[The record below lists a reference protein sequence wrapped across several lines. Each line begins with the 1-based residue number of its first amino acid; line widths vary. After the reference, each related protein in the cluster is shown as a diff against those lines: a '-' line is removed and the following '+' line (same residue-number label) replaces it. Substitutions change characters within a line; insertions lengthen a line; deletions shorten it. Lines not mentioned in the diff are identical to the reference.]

1 MDFCQILAPKQKA
14 LQVNLDNKIYG
25 TFSEIGAGQE
35 VARHFFQAGGAAG
48 TIAKTM
54 SAYDMLISDTIYGKE
69 KNGRYVCQDRLTK
82 MIDHEW
88 ELLKDRLAP
97 ARGSNTTFFVFADTV
112 AAKSFSGKGE
122 CHGWL
127 GVRFQHGPN
136 ESASELIVHIR
147 MLDQEN
153 IQQQEAVGLLGV
165 NMIHACF
172 YNREDRGQFVTSL
185 MDNLSTRRIEIDM
198 ISVSGPALDHM
209 DSRVLSLELV
219 KRRYTQAVMFDQSGK
234 VIGARDY
241 LYKRNLVV
249 LRGSFRPPTHV
260 NMDMLKCGREMLAE
274 ELSEIE
280 KDNIISLPE
289 ISMSKLIER
298 GEVSTRDFLARV
310 DLLSALGQVVMISNF
325 DSYFEVNEFLDSI
338 CKKKIV
344 FVTGVYNL
352 QEILDIRMYQS
363 FHSAILGGLGSL
375 FGHNT
380 KLFIYPAVDDSDN
393 DKLLSI
399 EDISYDPSIESLVR
413 YLKENKKLLNVDN
426 YNQAYSMIWSRTVL
440 KMIQENKSGWE
451 SMVPEIVSKIVKEK
465 KLFSN

>member
-69 KNGRYVCQDRLTK
+69 KNGRYVCQDRLVK

-88 ELLKDRLAP
+88 DLLNDRLAP
-97 ARGSNTTFFVFADTV
+97 VRAANTTFFVFADTV

-127 GVRFQHGPN
+127 AVRFQHAPN
-136 ESASELIVHIR
+136 EAASELIVHIR

-153 IQQQEAVGLLGV
+153 IQQQEAVGLIGV

-172 YNREDRGQFVTSL
+172 YNREDKNQFVTSL

-198 ISVSGPALDHM
+198 ISVSGPALSHM

-219 KRRYTQAVMFDQSGK
+219 KRRYTHAVMFDQTGK

-260 NMDMLKCGREMLAE
+260 NMDMLKCGTQMLAS

-280 KDNIISLPE
+280 KENIIALPE

-310 DLLSALGQVVMISNF
+310 DLLSALNQVVMISNF

-338 CKKKIV
+338 SRKKIV
-344 FVTGVYNL
+344 FMTGVYNL
-352 QEILDIRMYQS
+352 QEILDVRMYQG

-380 KLFIYPAVDDSDN
+380 KLFIYPAVDDSDH

-399 EDISYDPSIESLVR
+399 EDISYDESIESLVR
-413 YLKENKKLLNVDN
+413 YLKENKKLVNVDN
-426 YNQAYSMIWSRTVL
+426 YNEAYSMIWSRTVL
-440 KMIQENKSGWE
+440 KMIEEGKSGWE

-465 KLFSN
+465 KLFSK